1 MTDIVTKTE
10 HRVTITV
17 VPTEADHAGL
27 LRVDDALQQ
36 VLAFL
41 RVAEDGKD
49 SLGRVHEDFEW
60 VLFSAST
67 NSPLT
72 VVATAKP
79 LNPSVDVASHV
90 MAVKEITA
98 RTFRKVANGEP
109 IPEWLR
115 PDGVAA
121 IRGFFKRNAN
131 GIASTILDLPGVDVV
146 EIDNAQAAPIALT
159 FEREEISRS
168 IPSRIAHG
176 EINGRLV
183 AVGTYRNKPAL
194 YLRTSLY
201 GMVWAVLGEQL
212 IDTWADA
219 QRMSDVWKGKR
230 LTVFGRLI
238 YGAGGK
244 SLRVDPAQNVRERE
258 VAKIDIEKIFD
269 PDFTAGLDPVEY
281 VDRLHEGELG

>member
-1 MTDIVTKTE
+1 MTDLVAKSE

-17 VPTEADHAGL
+17 VPTESDHAGL

-72 VVATAKP
+72 VVASAKP
-79 LNPSVDVASHV
+79 LNPSVDVTSHV

-98 RTFRKVANGEP
+98 RTFRRVAEGEP
-109 IPEWLR
+109 PPGWMRPE
-115 PDGVAA
+115 GIAA
-121 IRGFFKRNAN
+121 LRGFFKRSAN
-131 GIASTILDLPGVDVV
+131 GIGATIIDLPGVDTV
-146 EIDNAQAAPIALT
+146 EIDKAHAEPIALA
-159 FEREEISRS
+159 FESEDVSISLRA
-168 IPSRIAHG
+168 RTAHG

-194 YLRTSLY
+194 NLRTTLY
-201 GMVWAVLGEQL
+201 GTIWCVLGDHL
-212 IDTWADA
+212 IAAWGDA
-219 QRMSDVWKGKR
+219 QKISDIWKGKR
-230 LTVFGRLI
+230 LTVFGRLV
-238 YGAGGK
+238 YGAGGRL
-244 SLRVDPAQNVRERE
+244 LRVEAQNVRERE
-258 VAKIDIEKIFD
+258 VARIDIENVLD

-281 VDRLHEGELG
+281 LDRLHEGELG